1 MAKLKPQ
8 KNEKVIPNKER
19 RDATKL
25 KLIHAAISIL
35 REEGISALSTVNIT
49 KKAGIAQ
56 SGFYMH
62 FEDLDDCKKAAAEAI
77 AKDFRAHVAEHRRQM
92 HETDPDDLVLMKQH
106 YEEIL
111 SIWKNERH
119 LVEIF
124 LRYRHDFSPLGEVMK
139 NLMNQFRSDLAEDL
153 QNILALKGVEN
164 IQASRVKILADLI
177 IGNIS
182 TVGEAII
189 EHEITDLPE
198 AAEILAVNTQQIFYA
213 ILVQK
218 PIAQSS

>member
-19 RDATKL
+19 REATRL
-25 KLIHAAISIL
+25 KLIHAAITLL
-35 REEGISALSTVNIT
+35 REEGIAALSTVNIT

-62 FEDLDDCKKAAAEAI
+62 FEDLDDCKKVAAEAI
-77 AKDFRAHVAEHRRQM
+77 AKDFRDYVNEHRRQM
-92 HETDPDDLVLMKQH
+92 HETDPDDLVLMKKH

-124 LRYRHDFSPLGEVMK
+124 LRYRRDFSPLGEVMK
-139 NLMNQFRSDLAEDL
+139 NLSNQFRSDLAEDL
-153 QNILALKGVEN
+153 QNILALKGIEN
-164 IQASRVKILADLI
+164 IKTSRIKILADLI

-189 EHEITDLPE
+189 EDEITDLPE

-218 PIAQSS
+218 PIVQLS